1 MLRCS
6 TISRFY
12 LSVALLYFW
21 EEMKVPLVNYRVWGE
36 TTAIPEVFSAPVIIV
51 IIPVIIPIPQQIF
64 SQNIQ
69 HSSHSPAYFMTTL
82 LKIQSLI
89 NAFCL
94 AGELFL
100 FFTSSR
106 NVNSFKSRDRE
117 KFLHLN
123 IVSSPVFYL
132 LPLVQMQL
140 QIYTGELNKKFCW
153 LSRSHFFRN
162 SVLLLHFI
170 WNYYEAQKMCNP
182 LPGT

>member
-1 MLRCS
+1 
-6 TISRFY
+6 
-12 LSVALLYFW
+12 
-21 EEMKVPLVNYRVWGE
+21 MKVPLVNYRVWGE
-36 TTAIPEVFSAPVIIV
+36 TTAIPEVFSAPVIIMTIAVIIIIAVIMINVIIV

-106 NVNSFKSRDRE
+106 NVNSFKSRDEE

-123 IVSSPVFYL
+123 IVLSSVFYL
-132 LPLVQMQL
+132 LPLVQIQL
-140 QIYTGELNKKFCW
+140 
-153 LSRSHFFRN
+153 
-162 SVLLLHFI
+162 
-170 WNYYEAQKMCNP
+170 
-182 LPGT
+182 